1 MTNDPDQIRGEI
13 QQTQQEL
20 SADVGALTEKLSPPR
35 MVQRRTRRTRE
46 AMTSMK
52 DKIMGSTAG
61 HTSAARDTMSSAA
74 SGAGGKVSSTASAAT
89 DKASA
94 ATDKVASAASSAA
107 DAASSAPEIA
117 RRHTEGNPLAAG
129 LIAFGAGWL
138 ISSLLPAT
146 APEQHVATQVKDLAT
161 EKGRPAA
168 RQLGEA
174 AQQAREELREP
185 ARQSA
190 ESVKETATDAAQ
202 AVAGDAQS
210 AAGDVT
216 GRAQQA
222 KDRVAG
228 QARPGR
234 R

>member
-1 MTNDPDQIRGEI
+1 MTIDPDQIRGEI
-13 QQTQQEL
+13 QQTQREL

-35 MVQRRTRRTRE
+35 MVQRRARRTRA
-46 AMTSMK
+46 AMTNMK
-52 DKIMGSTAG
+52 DKIMGNTASG
-61 HTSAARDTMSSAA
+61 TSSGRDTMSPAA
-74 SGAGGKVSSTASAAT
+74 SGVGGTVSSTAST
-89 DKASA
+89 

-107 DAASSAPEIA
+107 DAASSAPQMA
-117 RRHTEGNPLAAG
+117 RRRTEGNPLAAG

-161 EKGRPAA
+161 EKGRPVAQ
-168 RQLGEA
+168 QLGEA
-174 AQQAREELREP
+174 AQQAGEQLREP
-185 ARQSA
+185 VRQSA
-190 ESVKETATDAAQ
+190 ESVKETVTDAAQ

-234 R
+234 S

>member
-1 MTNDPDQIRGEI
+1 MTIDPDQIRGEI
-13 QQTQQEL
+13 QQTQREL

-35 MVQRRTRRTRE
+35 MVQRRARRTRA
-46 AMTSMK
+46 AMTNMK
-52 DKIMGSTAG
+52 DKIMGSTTGHAPAAG
-61 HTSAARDTMSSAA
+61 DTTSPAA
-74 SGAGGKVSSTASAAT
+74 SGVGGKVSST
-89 DKASA
+89 ASA

-107 DAASSAPEIA
+107 DTASSAPEIA
-117 RRHTEGNPLAAG
+117 RRRTEGNPLAAG

-146 APEQHVATQVKDLAT
+146 APEQQVATQVKDLAT
-161 EKGRPAA
+161 EKGRPVA

-185 ARQSA
+185 VRQSA

-202 AVAGDAQS
+202 AVAGEAQS

-228 QARPGR
+228 QARPSR
-234 R
+234 S

>member
-1 MTNDPDQIRGEI
+1 MTSEPDQIRGEI

-35 MVQRRTRRTRE
+35 MVQRRARRTRA
-46 AMTSMK
+46 AMTNMK
-52 DKIMGSTAG
+52 DKIMGSTAS
-61 HTSAARDTMSSAA
+61 HTSGSRDTMSPAA
-74 SGAGGKVSSTASAAT
+74 SGVGGKVSST
-89 DKASA
+89 ASA

-107 DAASSAPEIA
+107 DAAGSAPEMA
-117 RRHTEGNPLAAG
+117 RRRTGGNPLAAG

-138 ISSLLPAT
+138 VSSLLPAT
-146 APEQHVATQVKDLAT
+146 APEQQVATQVKDLAT

-174 AQQAREELREP
+174 ARQAQEELREP
-185 ARQSA
+185 VRQSA
-190 ESVKETATDAAQ
+190 ESVKETAADAAST
-202 AVAGDAQS
+202 VAGEARS

-222 KDRVAG
+222 KDKVAG
-228 QARPGR
+228 QTRPGR
-234 R
+234 S